1 MVLLLV
7 SLNWVVIVL
16 FSGVKAIDV
25 AEFKEVAVAILALGV
40 VLDDNGFIIF
50 TSPWFCMSS

>member
-25 AEFKEVAVAILALGV
+25 AELKEVAVAILALGV
-40 VLDDNGFIIF
+40 VLDALQ
-50 TSPWFCMSS
+50 TTL